1 MGLYQI
7 FGRLPLLYQFTKKV
21 LRPTQKIIYRY
32 HLRSTCAPLALHLAP
47 LALHMAPLAL
57 HMRSTWLHLKLALH
71 LENLDLVYFEE
82 LKVYE
87 VCATVKPKLSLGPLK
102 NSFTRVQET
111 CCLLGRTADYDI

>member
-1 MGLYQI
+1 MGTI
-7 FGRLPLLYQFTKKV
+7 DSGILPTVHIPV
-21 LRPTQKIIYRY
+21 LKT
-32 HLRSTCAPLALHLAP
+32 
-47 LALHMAPLAL
+47 
-57 HMRSTWLHLKLALH
+57 
-71 LENLDLVYFEE
+71 ENLDLVYFEE